1 MSEPSLPPP
10 PPPSA
15 EVTLTPEGA
24 TPRRSRGKVIGG
36 IVAAGALLAA
46 GTFAVVSIGGNGND
60 GGASTPEEVGH
71 QLITALD
78 NQDVLG
84 VIDLLLPGERE
95 TFRQP
100 LTDMVENLRRLTVVA
115 PSASMSSVG
124 GVQLDFSG
132 VTVRAQETTAADITD
147 IFLSGTA
154 TASIDGAKVPIGPL
168 LIDEVFDGKRP
179 NMDVAAKTQTFN
191 DTRLASVQRNGRWY
205 LSAFYSVAE
214 GARNSKDLPA
224 AGIAAKGASSP
235 SGAVDQLLTAV
246 ADQKVSD
253 IIASLDPTEA
263 EALQRYAPL
272 FLDDAQKALDDAK
285 IVWSITDR
293 SYDVSG
299 SGSRRTVIPTALKF
313 SFEQGEGST
322 KVAVTLDGTCVSF
335 SDGTTDK
342 KICQKDVTDIDS
354 LFQQLG
360 VDNAPLKK
368 FFTTVASA
376 FADVKPVGLAVHE
389 VGGAWYVS
397 PLRTGFDVYN
407 SVLGAL
413 TSDELTTIIRA
424 GREFTKSIDNPLGLV
439 GLLPGSS
446 SSETTASTPETT
458 AYTAD
463 GSGNA
468 SSEALNACYTKQTGN
483 NDAEVVQC
491 INDGIAAGTIDTVM
505 VPAAVSHPECG
516 VADVYLSKVYSLADD
531 EFTKMATAA
540 SPCFLQL
547 VKDGTVNSMMVAY
560 ELIAPECL
568 EGRNPYTV
576 QDQTYIDRANACVN
590 DVLASL

>member
-15 EVTLTPEGA
+15 EVTLTPDGA

-100 LTDMVENLRRLTVVA
+100 LTDMVENLRRLKVVA

-205 LSAFYSVAE
+205 LSAFFSVAE
-214 GARNSKDLPA
+214 GARGSKDLPA

-272 FLDDAQKALDDAK
+272 FLDNAQKALDDAK

-293 SYDVSG
+293 SYDVRG

-376 FADVKPVGLAVHE
+376 FADVKPVGFAVHE

-424 GREFTKSIDNPLGLV
+424 GKEFSKEIDASVGLG
-439 GLLPGSS
+439 GLLPVISGSS
-446 SSETTASTPETT
+446 SDTSSTLP
-458 AYTAD
+458 D

-468 SSEALNACYTKQTGN
+468 SSEALNACYTKQNGN

-491 INDGIAAGTIDTVM
+491 VNDGIAAGTIESAM
-505 VPAAVSHPECG
+505 VPVAVSHPECG
-516 VADVYLSKVYSLADD
+516 VADVYLSKVYSLSDD
-531 EFTKMATAA
+531 EFTKMATTA

-547 VKDGTVNSMMVAY
+547 VKDGTVNSTMVAY

-590 DVLASL
+590 QVLASL